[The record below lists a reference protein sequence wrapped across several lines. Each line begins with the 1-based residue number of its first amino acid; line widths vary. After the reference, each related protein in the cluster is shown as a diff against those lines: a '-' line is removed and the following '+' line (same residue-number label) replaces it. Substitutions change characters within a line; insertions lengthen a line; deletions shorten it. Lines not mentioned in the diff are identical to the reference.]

1 MTLFGASGLFLFIAA
16 VAGGTLVFGLWRQ
29 ASSLPVPGDDQQS
42 YQILPR
48 TTPVAAMLD
57 PHAPEQSA
65 PDEGEPADRSPLPLS
80 G

>member
-1 MTLFGASGLFLFIAA
+1 MTLFGASGLFLFIAI
-16 VAGGTLVFGLWRQ
+16 VAGGTLAFGLWRQ

-48 TTPVAAMLD
+48 TTPMAAMLD
-57 PHAPEQSA
+57 PHAPEYVA
-65 PDEGEPADRSPLPLS
+65 PDECEPTDRPQSPIS

>member
-1 MTLFGASGLFLFIAA
+1 MTLFGASGLFLFIAV
-16 VAGGTLVFGLWRQ
+16 VAGGTLIFGLWRQ

-48 TTPVAAMLD
+48 TTPMAAMLD
-57 PHAPEQSA
+57 PHAPEQIASDDTD
-65 PDEGEPADRSPLPLS
+65 PPARSPTPIS